1 MLKLIETKQ
10 KLVPNYEMIYI
21 RALER
26 CTGNEDHSIENL
38 RKMIFNTVKY
48 FTVVN
53 IEGFNR
59 EQLETLFEISNGMSN
74 MMVMLTPADLMT
86 IFPITKTYDGERYQ
100 MKDYFSAMEAVNAH
114 GLHERF
120 KTADEAR
127 ELLWEYW
134 NRDIMKYQVKIMSII
149 SAFNQL
155 ETGESLLERWIREKD
170 IDLPVHRKYTD
181 QNGNS
186 YMVDGNGR
194 SVPVVKSFPK
204 HIKLLGGSER

>member
-1 MLKLIETKQ
+1 MLKVIETKE
-10 KLVPNYEMIYI
+10 KRVPNYEWIYLNGI
-21 RALER
+21 AR
-26 CTGNEDHSIENL
+26 CSSDEDYSKENI
-38 RKMIFNTVKY
+38 RKMIFYTVKF

-53 IEGFNR
+53 IDGYSR
-59 EQLETLFEISNGMSN
+59 EQLERLHTISCGMSE
-74 MMVMLTPADLMT
+74 VMAAITPADLMT

-114 GLHERF
+114 GLHEPF
-120 KTADEAR
+120 KTADNAR
-127 ELLWEYW
+127 ALLWEYW
-134 NRDIMKYQVKIMSII
+134 NRDIMEYQVKLMSII
-149 SAFNQL
+149 SAFNQM

-194 SVPVVKSFPK
+194 SVPVIKSFPK
-204 HIKLLGGSER
+204 HIKLLGGLER